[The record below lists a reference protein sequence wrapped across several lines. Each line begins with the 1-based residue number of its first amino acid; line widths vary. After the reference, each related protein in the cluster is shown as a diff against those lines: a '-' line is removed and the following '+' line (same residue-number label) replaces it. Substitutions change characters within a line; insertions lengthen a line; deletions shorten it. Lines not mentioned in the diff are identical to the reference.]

1 MTQRDAEHLEKMREA
16 MGGADMANIEI
27 EDGVPDRG
35 MRRNVRENMFR
46 II

>member
-1 MTQRDAEHLEKMREA
+1 MSPRDAEHLLRMKEA
-16 MGGADMANIEI
+16 MGGLDLSNVEM